1 MTVQGRNF
9 WATCRTV
16 YPENPRV
23 FPICLSNPTPIT
35 FQRPITATDQAIDNL
50 VYELYDL
57 TDEEITIVEAGAT

>member
-1 MTVQGRNF
+1 M
-9 WATCRTV
+9 
-16 YPENPRV
+16 